1 MSEGRTP
8 GRTLGMGELE
18 RIEDRPFRTAPFAA
32 GTLAAAGRCDTLA
45 VLTADLGKYTDVHP
59 FRDAYP
65 DRFFN
70 VGMAEQALV
79 SVAAGLAKTG
89 WTAYCT
95 TYGAFATRRAHDFLA
110 IACAHGGAN
119 VKMFAGNPGLT
130 TGYGGTHQAIEDL
143 ALMRAIPDVTV
154 IDPCDATEMEQVAA
168 QAIDIP
174 GTVYCRLLRGNV
186 PVVLDPATY
195 RFEVG
200 KATRFGDGGD
210 VGFVSTGFMTERC
223 LDAARK
229 LETQGVRA
237 SVLHVGTI
245 KPFDAAAVAEFA
257 GSVGRLVTAEN
268 HVLVGGLTSLVLDA
282 MQEAGIL
289 RPMLKI
295 GIPDRFIECGSVP
308 YLQDKY
314 GLTAA
319 RVHGRV
325 AAWMDRAGAS
335 AAA

>member
-1 MSEGRTP
+1 MLK

-18 RIEDRPFRTAPFAA
+18 RIEGRPFETAPFAA
-32 GTLAAAGRCDTLA
+32 GTLAAASKHDNLA
-45 VLTADLGKYTDVHP
+45 VLTADLGKYTDVYP
-59 FRDAYP
+59 FRDAHP

-79 SVAAGLAKTG
+79 SVAAGLSKAG

-110 IACAHGGAN
+110 IACAHGNAN

-154 IDPCDATEMEQVAA
+154 IDPCDATEMRQVAE
-168 QAIDIP
+168 QAADIP

-186 PVVLDPATY
+186 PVVLDPGTY

-200 KATRFGDGGD
+200 KATRFGSGAD

-223 LDAARK
+223 LDAARELGK
-229 LETQGVRA
+229 AGIQA

-245 KPFDAAAVAEFA
+245 KPFDAPAVAEFA
-257 GSVGRLVTAEN
+257 GSVERLVTAEN
-268 HVLVGGLTSLVLDA
+268 HVLIGGLASLVLDA
-282 MQEAGIL
+282 LQEAQIL
-289 RPMLKI
+289 KPLIKI

-319 RVHGRV
+319 RVRDRV
-325 AAWMDRAGAS
+325 ADWLGAR
-335 AAA
+335 AAAE